1 MTSSSYLVNSRRQP
15 DKNCCEVVRRLISSA
30 CRRAAIIFGQGS
42 FLCRTTASVPISK
55 VVFFMSALS
64 AVNVWVV
71 QLRDGD
77 PGAAQQLWNTY
88 FLRMVKVARCK
99 LHGSNVRV
107 ADEEDVALSAF
118 KSFCRGT
125 RDGRFPQLQQHD
137 DPWPLLLALTTHKAI
152 DLLRYERRI
161 KRGGSGQQCVPLD
174 AQAKAA
180 VASIGLSQLIG
191 KEPDPQATFQIAEE
205 CQDMLDRF
213 SDTILRAIALW
224 KMEGF
229 TTEEI
234 AAKLDCTTRTV
245 ERKLKI
251 IRRQWERGDPLR

>member
-1 MTSSSYLVNSRRQP
+1 
-15 DKNCCEVVRRLISSA
+15 
-30 CRRAAIIFGQGS
+30 
-42 FLCRTTASVPISK
+42 
-55 VVFFMSALS
+55 MSALS
-64 AVNVWVV
+64 AVNMWVV

-77 PGAAQQLWNTY
+77 PGAAQQLWDTY

-99 LHGSNVRV
+99 LHGTSICA

-125 RDGRFPQLQQHD
+125 RDGRFPRLHEHD
-137 DPWPLLLALTTHKAI
+137 DPWPLLLALTSHKAI

-161 KRGGSGQQCVPLD
+161 KRGGSGQGCVPLTEPAEVAD
-174 AQAKAA
+174 ATI
-180 VASIGLSQLIG
+180 SLSQLIG
-191 KEPDPQATFQIAEE
+191 KEPDPEATFQIAEE
-205 CQDMLDRF
+205 CQEMLDRF

-234 AAKLDCTTRTV
+234 AVKLDCTPRTV
-245 ERKLKI
+245 ERKLQL